1 MDTRLPRFS
10 GPSRNRTKSKL
21 HLINSSLS
29 LLVSLAGATAIVYFN
44 LHSLMHKY
52 VALLLRESVHVDL
65 DYSKL
70 QKYFRKMTLE
80 AKLKCYD
87 WYAPASP
94 RTVPGQDPK
103 RSLIEI
109 MKALPMS
116 LQRFPSLRM
125 RIQAAMARDHVF
137 NLTGYTRLRS
147 KSTEPNK
154 LGVLKGAGQLG
165 ASLALVCRSCL
176 FRP

>member
-1 MDTRLPRFS
+1 MGTRLPGFS

-52 VALLLRESVHVDL
+52 VALLLWESVHVDL

-80 AKLKCYD
+80 AKLKWYD
-87 WYAPASP
+87 WYAPAST

-109 MKALPMS
+109 MKRKLCPCHYS
-116 LQRFPSLRM
+116 DSLRSECVFKQPWSATM
-125 RIQAAMARDHVF
+125 FSTWLAIRVWEASQQSQA
-137 NLTGYTRLRS
+137 N
-147 KSTEPNK
+147 
-154 LGVLKGAGQLG
+154 
-165 ASLALVCRSCL
+165 
-176 FRP
+176 